1 MSKSDPFLT
10 RLRQICF
17 ALPEVQEVVTWG
29 HPTFKA
35 GKKTFAVYEEYKG
48 IPSLAVS
55 TGLDAQAALIRDPRF
70 YVTPYIGSKGWTSLR
85 VDGRVR
91 WSEVRA
97 LVVASYRLAAPP
109 RLVGA
114 LSPRKR
120 S

>member
-1 MSKSDPFLT
+1 MPKSDPFLT

-17 ALPEVQEVVTWG
+17 QLPEVEEVVTWG

-97 LVVASYRLAAPP
+97 LVVGSYRLAAPP
-109 RLVGA
+109 RLVEA
-114 LSPRKR
+114 LSRKKP
-120 S
+120 